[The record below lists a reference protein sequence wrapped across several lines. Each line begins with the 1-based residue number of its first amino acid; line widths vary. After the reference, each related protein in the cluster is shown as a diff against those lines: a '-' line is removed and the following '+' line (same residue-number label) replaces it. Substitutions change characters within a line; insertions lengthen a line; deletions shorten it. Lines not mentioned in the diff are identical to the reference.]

1 MKMTAE
7 EVGEYDYSLPLAEF
21 IKKYTETVQ
30 PKSKELNKQ
39 NQIYIWQIFLCV
51 SWASNCFKTRHNIDE
66 VTCAKQD
73 EWFQITTKDVVAQS
87 HLFKIVQNDL
97 S

>member
-1 MKMTAE
+1 MKITAE
-7 EVGEYDYSLPLAEF
+7 EDNKYDYSLPEAEF

-51 SWASNCFKTRHNIDE
+51 SWASNCLKTRHNIDE

-73 EWFQITTKDVVAQS
+73 EWLQITTKDVVAQS